1 MTAALSVENLSK
13 SFPDAAE
20 EVHAVIDVTLEIA
33 DGEFVALRGPSG
45 CGKSTLL
52 MAAGGLLEPSG
63 GSVSV
68 SGTDLYSLN
77 QDGRARFR
85 AENIGFVFQQFHLI
99 PYLDVRD
106 NILAASL
113 ATGTGDEERADK
125 LLEHFGLTHR
135 ARHVPAALSTGEKQ
149 RAAMARALFNNPKLI
164 LADEPTGNLDRDN
177 AEGLLEQL
185 SAFTNDGGSVLL
197 VTHDA
202 RVEGHSDRTVE
213 ISEGRLV
220 GSAETGKA

>member
-13 SFPDAAE
+13 SFPDATE
-20 EVHAVIDVTLEIA
+20 EVHAVIDVTLEVA
-33 DGEFVALRGPSG
+33 SGEFVALRGPSG

-63 GSVSV
+63 GSISV

-113 ATGTGDEERADK
+113 ATGDGDEERAEE

-135 ARHVPAALSTGEKQ
+135 AHHVPAALSTGEKQ
-149 RAAMARALFNNPKLI
+149 RAAMARALLNNPKLI

-177 AEGLLEQL
+177 AESLLEQL
-185 SAFTNDGGSVLL
+185 SAFSNDGGSVLL

-202 RVEGHSDRTVE
+202 RVEGHTHRTVE

-220 GSAETGKA
+220 G

>member
-13 SFPDAAE
+13 TFPDAAE

-33 DGEFVALRGPSG
+33 GGEFVALRGPSG

-68 SGTDLYSLN
+68 LGTDLYSLN

-113 ATGTGDEERADK
+113 ATGAGDEERANK
-125 LLEHFGLTHR
+125 LLEHFGLAHR

-177 AEGLLEQL
+177 AERLLEQL
-185 SAFTNDGGSVLL
+185 STFTNDGGSVLL

-220 GSAETGKA
+220 G

>member
-68 SGTDLYSLN
+68 SGTDLYSLS
-77 QDGRARFR
+77 QDGRARVR
-85 AENIGFVFQQFHLI
+85 AGNIGFVFQQFHLI

-113 ATGTGDEERADK
+113 ATGAGDEERANK

-177 AEGLLEQL
+177 AESLLEQL

-202 RVEGHSDRTVE
+202 RIEGHTNRTVE
-213 ISEGRLV
+213 IEEGRLV
-220 GSAETGKA
+220 G

>member
-68 SGTDLYSLN
+68 LGTELYSLS

-99 PYLDVRD
+99 P
-106 NILAASL
+106 
-113 ATGTGDEERADK
+113 
-125 LLEHFGLTHR
+125 
-135 ARHVPAALSTGEKQ
+135 
-149 RAAMARALFNNPKLI
+149 
-164 LADEPTGNLDRDN
+164 
-177 AEGLLEQL
+177 
-185 SAFTNDGGSVLL
+185 
-197 VTHDA
+197 
-202 RVEGHSDRTVE
+202 
-213 ISEGRLV
+213 
-220 GSAETGKA
+220 